1 MSKPKNN
8 PTPKKDNPPP
18 TNQTYLK
25 EWDEY
30 AATKKSKKQTL
41 LLPIKI
47 GIDGNGQ
54 IVRKRIREPEVRLL
68 YKKHRKEIPAYIFSE
83 EYLFPNPDE
92 VFEDYMEHFYGEGAE
107 SGQDVKPTPLD
118 WFVDRPVFLLYTF
131 DFKDTWSF
139 TEKQQFSTLNDPDD
153 ATRNLVKI
161 CTLNNRKAL
170 LLWNRCRSNPK
181 DLKFNLH
188 VSINQSEGEGTEEID
203 LQTDIIID
211 PGGGNLGDWPG

>member
-8 PTPKKDNPPP
+8 PTPKKGNPPP
-18 TNQTYLK
+18 TNQTYLE
-25 EWDEY
+25 EWDKY
-30 AATKKSKKQTL
+30 AATKKSKDQTL

-54 IVRKRIREPEVRLL
+54 IVRKRIREPDVRLL
-68 YKKHRKEIPAYIFSE
+68 YKEHRKEIPVYIFSE

-92 VFEDYMEHFYGEGAE
+92 VFEDYMEYFYEEGAE
-107 SGQDVKPTPLD
+107 SGEDVKPTPWD
-118 WFVDRPVFLLYTF
+118 WYVDRPVFLLYTF
-131 DFKDTWSF
+131 DFEDTWSL
-139 TEKQQFSTLNDPDD
+139 TEKQQFSTLNDQDD

-161 CTLNNRKAL
+161 CTLKDRKAL
-170 LLWNRCRSNPK
+170 LLWNRCRSNPP

-188 VSINQSEGEGTEEID
+188 VSISQSEGRGPEEID

-211 PGGGNLGDWPG
+211 PGGGNLGGWPN